1 MEDLVPSLRSVP
13 DTNELPLDVETA
25 KQAADGALD
34 LRLGTT
40 TRQEIDEWTTQL
52 RGRIVLFAEEILGQE
67 QTPATRAARWEID
80 QLLAS
85 APQDTVLVF
94 SAYQHLRDL
103 ARMLRRLITEYRDR
117 TAAADASPLPG
128 RPSPGPLP
136 DNSGR
141 CLPEHTAVPA
151 EGGT

>member
-13 DTNELPLDVETA
+13 DTNELPLDVQTA

-40 TRQEIDEWTTQL
+40 TRQEIDEWTAQL

-67 QTPATRAARWEID
+67 QTTATRAARWEID

-103 ARMLRRLITEYRDR
+103 ARMLRRLITEYRNK
-117 TAAADASPLPG
+117 TEAAVTSPLPA
-128 RPSPGPLP
+128 RPSPGALAE
-136 DNSGR
+136 NNGH
-141 CLPEHTAVPA
+141 CLPEHEAVPPKD
-151 EGGT
+151 GT